1 MAKVQNSC
9 FSIRPPADRTM
20 SEMKRI
26 KLRRSALFWA
36 RGILRSTGEREGG
49 IWRERE
55 TYFSQ
60 NVQVISKWDAKM
72 FGSCYVSNFEFAAG
86 RALLLGIGKYRSGV
100 NKTHVPSANCQ
111 TAKVPSPS
119 VLVTVG
125 LLVVAHVLSAEVR
138 LVLYATMRSV
148 LVDKVRV
155 STFTTS
161 RS

>member
-1 MAKVQNSC
+1 
-9 FSIRPPADRTM
+9 
-20 SEMKRI
+20 
-26 KLRRSALFWA
+26 
-36 RGILRSTGEREGG
+36 
-49 IWRERE
+49 
-55 TYFSQ
+55 
-60 NVQVISKWDAKM
+60 M